1 MKTYLL
7 LFVVATTTS
16 LGLTPIVR
24 RLCQR
29 WRWLDEIRDQRR
41 LHRAATPRLGGVAV
55 YLSLLVG
62 LIPLLFIENGFTTS
76 LSEGKPHY
84 LRLLLPATLTLLL
97 GCIDDLRGL
106 KAFQKFSGLAVI
118 ALIFYAMG
126 GRIEGLTVPI
136 LGSIHLPMMVG
147 LIVTVVWIVG
157 IANAF
162 NLIDGMDGLAAGA
175 AVFSSL
181 VIMAISLMQ
190 GRPMVIAIAIV
201 LTGSLIGFLR
211 YNFNPASIF
220 LGDSG
225 ALLIGFLLAALSVEG
240 AQKASTAVAV
250 AIPIMAVGLPVLD
263 TGFAM
268 IRRFLSRKPI
278 FAGDREHIH
287 HKLLDLGWSQKKAA
301 LVLYGVCALFGLL
314 TLLFVES
321 SERTTGVVLFILGV
335 TIVLAVSHL
344 RYPELDELRASV
356 KRNVGDRRIRGANNI
371 TVRRACR
378 NLTNA
383 NNLCQLFEAVIEV
396 LEIGEFT
403 RAVMIIGVGCDPL
416 VLEDALRREAQTPTL
431 TQAQMRDGM
440 IWWSWTTDK
449 QADSSGNPGADA
461 LWSLRIPLA
470 ADSVNLGHF
479 NLYRSMG
486 PDNVLL
492 DINYLCT
499 LFQQQL
505 AQAAARLLMEN
516 AASKTRVMAARA

>member
-1 MKTYLL
+1 MRTYLL
-7 LFVVATTTS
+7 LFILATTAS

-29 WRWLDEIRDQRR
+29 WRWLDEIRDKRR
-41 LHRAATPRLGGVAV
+41 LHRAATPRLGGVSV
-55 YLSLLVG
+55 YLSLMIG
-62 LIPLLFIENGFTTS
+62 LLPLLFIDNLLTDS
-76 LSEGKPHY
+76 LKEGKAHY
-84 LRLLLPATLTLLL
+84 LRLLVPATLTLLL
-97 GCIDDLRGL
+97 GCVDDLRGL
-106 KAFQKFSGLAVI
+106 KALQKFSGLAAI
-118 ALIFYAMG
+118 AVLFYAMG
-126 GRIEGLTVPI
+126 GRIEVITLPVF
-136 LGSIHLPMMVG
+136 GSIHLPLFVG
-147 LIVTVVWIVG
+147 LLLTVVWIVG

-190 GRPMVIAIAIV
+190 GRPMVIAIAIA

-225 ALLIGFLLAALSVEG
+225 ALLIGFLLGALSIEG

-268 IRRFLSRKPI
+268 IRRFISRKPI
-278 FAGDREHIH
+278 FTGDREHIH

-314 TLLFVES
+314 TLLFVET
-321 SERTTGVVLFILGV
+321 SERTTGVVLFVLGV
-335 TIVLAVSHL
+335 TIMLAVSHL

-378 NLTNA
+378 NLTDA
-383 NNLCQLFEAVIEV
+383 KSLSELFEAVVEV

-403 RAVMIIGVGCDPL
+403 RAVMIIGEGCDPAA
-416 VLEDALRREAQTPTL
+416 LEAALSREPFGAAL
-431 TQAQMRDGM
+431 SKARVRDGM
-440 IWWSWTTDK
+440 IWWSWTTG
-449 QADSSGNPGADA
+449 QAKPQGELADRTV
-461 LWSLRIPLA
+461 WSLRIPLS
-470 ADSVNLGHF
+470 ADTVNLGHF
-479 NLYRSMG
+479 NLYRSIG
-486 PDNVLL
+486 SDNVLL

-499 LFQQQL
+499 LFQEQL
-505 AQAAARLLMEN
+505 ARATLRLLIEN
-516 AASKTRVMAARA
+516 APQQAKVMAARA